1 MFKKNNYVN
10 TEQKLRKKCCLEFE
24 KSKICP

>member
-24 KSKICP
+24 KIKVCP